1 MKTTVLAITAL
12 LCALSLGLMSHSV
25 QPYKSNNNQDLMEK
39 KQDSLLRHV
48 VIFKFKEGAS
58 KEKITEIEEAFKA
71 LRSKIPQI
79 LSLKWGLNNSPEGLN
94 KGFTHCFFLTF
105 KSEADRAVYL
115 PHPDHKA
122 FGKLLGPVLD
132 DVMVID
138 YWSRK

>member
-1 MKTTVLAITAL
+1 MKTTTLASTAL
-12 LCALSLGLMSHSV
+12 ICVLSLGLMSHSV
-25 QPYKSNNNQDLMEK
+25 QPYKNSTQDLMEK

-58 KEKITEIEEAFKA
+58 QGEITEIEEAFKA
-71 LRSKIPQI
+71 LPSKIPQI
-79 LSLKWGLNNSPEGLN
+79 VSLEWGLNNSPEGLN

-138 YWSRK
+138 YWSRE

>member
-1 MKTTVLAITAL
+1 
-12 LCALSLGLMSHSV
+12 LMSNSV
-25 QPYKSNNNQDLMEK
+25 RPYKNSTQDLMEK

-58 KEKITEIEEAFKA
+58 QGEITEIEEAFKA
-71 LRSKIPQI
+71 LPSKIPQI
-79 LSLKWGLNNSPEGLN
+79 VSLEWGLNNSPEGLN

-138 YWSRK
+138 YWSR